1 MLVVRTR
8 IGQIALMMTVAA
20 IAFLAVGPAAA
31 QDGAEGADLAAIK
44 AYSQGQAAEQ
54 KAATEE
60 LRALAEAFF
69 AQAEEAGFDYQ
80 ALWDADPEGVA
91 AMIAAAKEHWLA
103 ASTAYERN
111 EGLVAGVPSL
121 SYYDVW
127 LDAGPSG
134 EEDPENA
141 LDWTLELPNG
151 ESLEKPGNFFHN
163 LTEPLIW
170 GTDDA
175 FVGLQVD
182 LNENGE
188 MELGEVIPEA
198 NLFIATAQGL
208 DDATAEMQQA
218 IDDWEPSLEDV
229 FSALLTMVP
238 TMNEYFEQWKS
249 SAFVQGETSTE
260 KSFVATS
267 RLFDVNGIVGGLD
280 LAYDEISPVV
290 IEVDPALN
298 DQIEAGFDDLVTLV
312 GDLYD
317 QEAGGK
323 QFSPDEADLHGTEA
337 QQRADR
343 LAGLIAQAVTLL
355 GIQI

>member
-1 MLVVRTR
+1 
-8 IGQIALMMTVAA
+8 
-20 IAFLAVGPAAA
+20 
-31 QDGAEGADLAAIK
+31 
-44 AYSQGQAAEQ
+44 
-54 KAATEE
+54 
-60 LRALAEAFF
+60 
-69 AQAEEAGFDYQ
+69 
-80 ALWDADPEGVA
+80 
-91 AMIAAAKEHWLA
+91 
-103 ASTAYERN
+103 
-111 EGLVAGVPSL
+111 
-121 SYYDVW
+121 
-127 LDAGPSG
+127 
-134 EEDPENA
+134 
-141 LDWTLELPNG
+141 
-151 ESLEKPGNFFHN
+151 
-163 LTEPLIW
+163 
-170 GTDDA
+170 
-175 FVGLQVD
+175 
-182 LNENGE
+182 